1 MRTYWL
7 HQSEKWLTQIDT
19 LADYGNMYAVARDL
33 AHLDDALREA
43 LR

>member
-7 HQSEKWLTQIDT
+7 HQSEKWLAQIDT
-19 LADYGNMYAVARDL
+19 LASYGNGHAVARDL